1 MEFQGQLLL
10 RTYQNTLS
18 QNSFHRKRK
27 IKTIEVKYNKITS
40 ISFIFS
46 NNPFYTAYPEMLVK
60 CRKNPR
66 KRLVSS
72 SFEVKLQNYHV

>member
-40 ISFIFS
+40 ISFILPTIRFTLYIQKCWS
-46 NNPFYTAYPEMLVK
+46 NVGKTQGNFWYQVHLK
-60 CRKNPR
+60 
-66 KRLVSS
+66 
-72 SFEVKLQNYHV
+72 